1 MFIEY
6 PKSLYRGLNDERV
19 AKDATE
25 EKALRAEGY
34 AMLTEAVDTGADHIA
49 LVTAPVTESF
59 PKKRG
64 RPAKVANAAE

>member
-6 PKSLYRGLNDERV
+6 PKSLYRGLEDERV
-19 AKDATE
+19 ANDATE

-34 AMLTEAVDTGADHIA
+34 TMLTDETEA
-49 LVTAPVTESF
+49 

-64 RPAKVANAAE
+64 RPAKVADGSE